1 MRGAE
6 RVSSLHIH
14 PFSAVFDGANL
25 IWSDWTRRFI
35 LWTPISSPY
44 QIKLLRQ
51 FSLTPYGIALYNSRN
66 VGGTNGCAENNGG
79 CSQLCLPEPSG
90 SHVCACCR
98 GVLQSD
104 NRTCLIDHKK
114 SFPYFLVA
122 DYNSARGLDV
132 ETLADVHPPLRG
144 LQLAVAID
152 YDPVRETIYYTDTY
166 TDEVHAT
173 YRNGT
178 TETLA
183 HGFIHPAGVA
193 VDWIGCYVYFTDTI
207 LNVVGFAKMNTSEL
221 VILIRDNMTNPR
233 DIALDL
239 TRGKMYWTDYYNSS
253 GRIERADMDG
263 RNREVIVNDLEQPSG
278 LALDIENEV
287 IYWVDKKSLKIEKS
301 NFDGTNRAIVASSLS
316 DPFHLVFHK
325 GSLYWTDWNEKNI
338 VRMQVNASGVPI
350 SNPTTYAT
358 PSPPLRIPS
367 GIALY
372 DPPSRLQIRENLTE
386 RYPPYCADS
395 CAEEP
400 RKANAS
406 CNESDC
412 CFCPPYCV
420 PVTKDGKLSRNCFCT
435 KNNAHLC
442 HPMPT
447 ASIER
452 WDESSGI
459 ITLMCKVATGVDV
472 NIPTLYTRWLKGHSS
487 IAFTWWL
494 GGTTTG
500 TCHYHRL
507 EIPIGEKGNGIY
519 SCGATNRFGTTV
531 SNEIT
536 IGSENLA
543 EDDNDSD
550 NDSIG

>member
-1 MRGAE
+1 
-6 RVSSLHIH
+6 
-14 PFSAVFDGANL
+14 
-25 IWSDWTRRFI
+25 
-35 LWTPISSPY
+35 
-44 QIKLLRQ
+44 
-51 FSLTPYGIALYNSRN
+51 
-66 VGGTNGCAENNGG
+66 
-79 CSQLCLPEPSG
+79 
-90 SHVCACCR
+90 
-98 GVLQSD
+98 
-104 NRTCLIDHKK
+104 
-114 SFPYFLVA
+114 
-122 DYNSARGLDV
+122 
-132 ETLADVHPPLRG
+132 
-144 LQLAVAID
+144 
-152 YDPVRETIYYTDTY
+152 
-166 TDEVHAT
+166 
-173 YRNGT
+173 
-178 TETLA
+178 
-183 HGFIHPAGVA
+183 
-193 VDWIGCYVYFTDTI
+193 
-207 LNVVGFAKMNTSEL
+207 
-221 VILIRDNMTNPR
+221 
-233 DIALDL
+233 
-239 TRGKMYWTDYYNSS
+239 
-253 GRIERADMDG
+253 
-263 RNREVIVNDLEQPSG
+263 
-278 LALDIENEV
+278 
-287 IYWVDKKSLKIEKS
+287 
-301 NFDGTNRAIVASSLS
+301 
-316 DPFHLVFHK
+316 
-325 GSLYWTDWNEKNI
+325 
-338 VRMQVNASGVPI
+338 MQVNASGVPI